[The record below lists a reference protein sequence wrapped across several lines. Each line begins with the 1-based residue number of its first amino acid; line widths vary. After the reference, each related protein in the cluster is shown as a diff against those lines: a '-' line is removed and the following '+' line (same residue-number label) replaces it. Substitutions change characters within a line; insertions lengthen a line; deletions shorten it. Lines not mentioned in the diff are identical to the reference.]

1 MKKRKKR
8 HTPRPPPGSADQR
21 TGELS
26 VPPPAADAP
35 DLASG
40 AEPIDE
46 DLLDQLDNLARSPSE
61 IRSTDLM
68 AIGLLALLC
77 AILVAGVVAIAAIR
91 HRHAEPRPPVHLRQV
106 GWIESD
112 HLCG

>member
-1 MKKRKKR
+1 
-8 HTPRPPPGSADQR
+8 
-21 TGELS
+21 
-26 VPPPAADAP
+26 
-35 DLASG
+35 
-40 AEPIDE
+40 
-46 DLLDQLDNLARSPSE
+46 
-61 IRSTDLM
+61 M